1 MNRGGTVFF
10 RVLVPFLKSNDMKK
24 PLILLSVL
32 APLCIAAQSSVTAV
46 FTHRANAGTGTSYTG
61 GPATGAV
68 ATAMGAGTYTYDFG
82 TDAASTNNIQYLD
95 SFTSLG
101 LNYHS
106 VGAKE
111 VVYFRRVDNASTT
124 GLRKSIWFEQP
135 SAISVGT
142 GGTAAVIPPYDDS
155 LERLFSEQIFNIGI
169 DNDFQ
174 NSTATNNAN
183 IERVDVVFPGG
194 VTATDVTKAGFVV
207 FDRGNSGGHDPF
219 YIAAVKTLDASGNPS
234 AYYNAVSVTTAEYG
248 SNVGG
253 AVNFLVLREN
263 PGDGHL
269 LLMNNTASQNRD
281 GVFLRFTD
289 LGITNNTAVYGY
301 SIFGTDVVVSPATN
315 MVNYADVANFPTN
328 SNLSGGGLD
337 QLAVTGLW
345 VTNASYVVL
354 ADRVADFG
362 AAPTANG
369 GVQLSWDLGVTDD
382 LRELVVERSANGTDF
397 VPLINLA
404 DPGAGQQTIVDDHP
418 LSGESF
424 YRLELV
430 NTAGVVLSYS
440 AISSVTM
447 GGAAALTLGLY
458 PDPVQG
464 RVLQLA
470 VQGLK
475 RQSYSLRILDLS
487 GKVVL
492 KQTLTGSQVLAL
504 PINLPPWLP
513 AGMYL
518 LQLMDGRGLAV
529 AVKSFLID

>member
-1 MNRGGTVFF
+1 
-10 RVLVPFLKSNDMKK
+10 
-24 PLILLSVL
+24 
-32 APLCIAAQSSVTAV
+32 
-46 FTHRANAGTGTSYTG
+46 
-61 GPATGAV
+61 
-68 ATAMGAGTYTYDFG
+68 
-82 TDAASTNNIQYLD
+82 
-95 SFTSLG
+95 
-101 LNYHS
+101 
-106 VGAKE
+106 
-111 VVYFRRVDNASTT
+111 
-124 GLRKSIWFEQP
+124 
-135 SAISVGT
+135 
-142 GGTAAVIPPYDDS
+142 
-155 LERLFSEQIFNIGI
+155 
-169 DNDFQ
+169 
-174 NSTATNNAN
+174 
-183 IERVDVVFPGG
+183 VDVVFPGG

-315 MVNYADVANFPTN
+315 MVNYANVANFPTN